1 MRLSGVNGADF
12 LVAAIRRMHMRD
24 DPSNKYGK
32 ILFVFCGGGCKA
44 VFQAVAATELV
55 KAGFTP
61 DHIMSASAGTCN
73 ALGFVEQPGVAGA
86 EKTLRVWEEYI
97 NSPDAIYEVHPFL
110 RERLTNIL
118 GVVPQATIDWGP
130 SRSILHDLRRAVTFL
145 PLVMSL
151 GVRMPFR
158 IAGRAVSLVFRL
170 MDMFAS
176 PQKSFRRVVQAP
188 EIQEMFDELDKYF
201 EFKRLKAF
209 LDPFPLLARLGGEF
223 DLQKVLASPIV
234 WHILTERYE
243 DGSTVMFSNRDAD
256 VSIDTR
262 DDSRT
267 KKAKLDLF
275 FLRIRA
281 SMALYPLFEMVEM
294 KGQRFLDADLANPLP
309 VEEAFSLGCDTIF
322 MFLNVPRQ
330 TVRAEPN
337 PLRDL
342 GELNDLMRLNE
353 RYIHHRIKAAQ
364 ETAKER
370 GVNLFIIRPEEIPP
384 GLGLLEIDRKVI
396 EFVKRH
402 ERERMKEFLDNLD
415 AHNFRMASPLP
426 NPSCVSLF
434 GEGSKEGPCA
444 GY

>member
-1 MRLSGVNGADF
+1 MGEDL
-12 LVAAIRRMHMRD
+12 
-24 DPSNKYGK
+24 SNKYAK

-73 ALGFVEQPGVAGA
+73 ALGFVEQPGVVGA
-86 EKTLRVWEEYI
+86 EKTLLVWEKYI

-110 RERLTNIL
+110 RERLAHLL
-118 GVVPQATIDWGP
+118 GVVPQATQSWGP
-130 SRSILHDLRRAVTFL
+130 SGSVLHDLRRAVTFL
-145 PLVMSL
+145 PLVISL
-151 GVRMPFR
+151 GVRMPLR
-158 IAGRAVSLVFRL
+158 IAGRAVSVVFRL
-170 MDMFAS
+170 MDAFSS
-176 PQKSFRRVVQAP
+176 PHKSFRRVVQAP
-188 EIQEMFDELDKYF
+188 EIQEMFGELDKYF
-201 EFKRLKAF
+201 DFKRMKAF
-209 LDPFPLLARLGGEF
+209 LDPLPLLARLGGEF

-243 DGSTVMFSNRDAD
+243 DGATVMFSNRDAD
-256 VSIDTR
+256 ISIDTG
-262 DDSRT
+262 DDSRS

-275 FLRIRA
+275 FQRIRA

-364 ETAKER
+364 EMAKER

-384 GLGLLEIDRKVI
+384 GLGLLEIDRNVI

-402 ERERMKEFLDNLD
+402 ERQRMKEYLGNLD
-415 AHNFRMASPLP
+415 AHNLRMVSPLP